1 MDAKYLAT
9 QLRQIE
15 EILLPYRRFTRIVE
29 LLEYNHSLYLQ
40 GAEPRHTLLV
50 GDAGAG
56 KTWIAKH
63 LLNKYP
69 PFEEGGAKII
79 PILFVETPSTPTIKS
94 MAEQIL
100 HALGDPLS
108 YKGSAELKSV
118 RALELLKRC
127 KVEMIVFDEFQHFL
141 DHGWYNSLQ
150 AVADWLKSFIDKA
163 EVPCVLMG
171 LPRCEVIL
179 QVNEQLRRRFS
190 TRVELS
196 RFSMETADEERE
208 YRSVLMALDKRL
220 PTEMLS
226 DLASPDLAIR
236 LYYAS
241 NGLIGYLRKLL
252 TRSFELMVREN
263 RSNIGIEL
271 LATSFQEHIWRDGI
285 GSLNPFHPEFAMRPL
300 TGPGEPFSYQA
311 PTLRRTQKGGRK

>member
-208 YRSVLMALDKRL
+208 FRSVLMALDKRL

-300 TGPGEPFSYQA
+300 IGPGEPFSYQV